1 MTIDATAYAGFR
13 LLLDPDTLDVETDG
27 TLVFRQTP
35 RTAESLRNVLRS
47 PGAVS
52 PDQVMY
58 YTYYPTC
65 AAEAVQQILDRH
77 QLTYSLVLL
86 PPLSIDGEFAKT
98 QGHYHPAVP
107 GTPYGYPEVY
117 TQLYGRL
124 LLFLQ
129 KRNRANPDTPLDCVL
144 IDMTPGVTVTVPP
157 EYAHVLINPTPEIA
171 LMAGLYSPDF
181 KPDYTE
187 VYEHRGLAY
196 YILDQNGTIGIEPNP
211 RYTDPPP
218 LKQPDTLTGTVFA
231 PPHPGRPLWEA
242 FISQPGSYSFL
253 TQPEVMMPYFN
264 LA

>member
-1 MTIDATAYAGFR
+1 MVSSSKPR
-13 LLLDPDTLDVETDG
+13 DTT
-27 TLVFRQTP
+27 TRP
-35 RTAESLRNVLRS
+35 
-47 PGAVS
+47 
-52 PDQVMY
+52 
-58 YTYYPTC
+58 
-65 AAEAVQQILDRH
+65 
-77 QLTYSLVLL
+77 
-86 PPLSIDGEFAKT
+86 
-98 QGHYHPAVP
+98 VP

-117 TQLYGRL
+117 TQLYGHL

-157 EYAHVLINPTPEIA
+157 DYAHVLINPTHEIA

-218 LKQPDTLTGTVFA
+218 LQAARHADRHGFRSSAPRQTG
-231 PPHPGRPLWEA
+231 L
-242 FISQPGSYSFL
+242 GSVYHSSLSRTSFL
-253 TQPEVMMPYFN
+253 TQPEVMKAYFN